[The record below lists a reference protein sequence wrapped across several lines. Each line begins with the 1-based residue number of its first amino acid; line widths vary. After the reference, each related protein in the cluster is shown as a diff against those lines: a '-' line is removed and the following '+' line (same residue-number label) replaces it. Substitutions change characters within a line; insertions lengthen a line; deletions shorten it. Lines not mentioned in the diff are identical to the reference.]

1 MGARIKLNVAFVN
14 GTLIVA
20 AGLGLV
26 TQSWIVYFVAA
37 AIGIGFSLH
46 AGDIRLKG
54 RRD

>member
-1 MGARIKLNVAFVN
+1 MGARKKLNVAVVN

-26 TQSWIVYFVAA
+26 TQSWIVFLAAA
-37 AIGIGFSLH
+37 AIGVGCSLH
-46 AGDIRLKG
+46 SGDIRLKG